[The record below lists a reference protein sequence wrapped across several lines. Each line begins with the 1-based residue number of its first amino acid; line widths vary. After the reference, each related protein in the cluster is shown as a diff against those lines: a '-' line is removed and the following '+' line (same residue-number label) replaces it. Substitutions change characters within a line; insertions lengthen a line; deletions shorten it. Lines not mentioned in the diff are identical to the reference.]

1 LFYNYSKSPL
11 FSIRSKTV
19 YKDNYQFYFD
29 PHELN
34 LKDNQDDDI
43 DSIKFNNEHPDIV
56 QFFKDFINNNYE
68 EIFNKLSDVYSNIRQ
83 DIINEIEISNW
94 GYYPIDKNDY
104 DEDNDDNE
112 EYIVIDEDGRK
123 YTEDDFEDIYDAILK
138 KYDEKKYKNKWIT
151 WDL

>member
-1 LFYNYSKSPL
+1 L

-19 YKDNYQFYFD
+19 YKDNYQFYFN
-29 PHELN
+29 PNELN

-43 DSIKFNNEHPDIV
+43 DGVKFNNEHPDIR
-56 QFFKDFINNNYE
+56 QFFKDFINNKHE

-83 DIINEIEISNW
+83 DIIDEIELSDW
-94 GYYPIDKNDY
+94 GYYPINHNEY
-104 DEDNDDNE
+104 DEDSDDNE

-123 YTEDDFEDIYDAILK
+123 YTEDDFEDIYDTILK
-138 KYDEKKYKNKWIT
+138 EYDEDKYKNKWIT

>member
-1 LFYNYSKSPL
+1 M
-11 FSIRSKTV
+11 
-19 YKDNYQFYFD
+19 
-29 PHELN
+29 N

-83 DIINEIEISNW
+83 DIINEIEISDW
-94 GYYPIDKNDY
+94 GYYPMSENDY
-104 DEDNDDNE
+104 DEDNDYDE
-112 EYIVIDEDGRK
+112 GYIVIDEDGRK